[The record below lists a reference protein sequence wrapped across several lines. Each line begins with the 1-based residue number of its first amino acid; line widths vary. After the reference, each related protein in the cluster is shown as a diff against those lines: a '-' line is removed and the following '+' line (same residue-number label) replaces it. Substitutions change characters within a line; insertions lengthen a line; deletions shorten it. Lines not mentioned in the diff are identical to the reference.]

1 MLSFRIIVLTAVLL
15 GLMGCIA
22 ASEII
27 KLSPS
32 STTDLDEHFDQ
43 LKANRWYSESS
54 ERLKAAVRV
63 VARQTNQ
70 PRLAKNIILFIGD
83 GMSIATVT
91 AARILEGQN
100 RGLSGEENFLSF
112 GQFPFLGLVKTYNV
126 DAQTPDSAGTMTAI
140 MSGIKTDFGVVGVDE
155 KVTRG
160 DCESQSGNEVIS
172 ALELA
177 EIAGLSTGIVSTA
190 RITHATP
197 AAAYA
202 HSVEREWE
210 DISSMP
216 DEAIKAGC
224 EDIASQLINFEA
236 NLESKF
242 ASVDIDGLEVVL
254 GGGAQHFLPIS
265 AAHESGFQGIR
276 SDQRNLINE
285 WTQSHLPRTFVKDN
299 AELEAV
305 DSKLG
310 QKVLGLFSGSHMLF
324 ESVRTK
330 SKSDQPSLSDMT
342 KRAIELTENNPK
354 GFFLVIE
361 SGRIDHAHHLNNAF
375 NALSE
380 TIELSS
386 AVQTALDA
394 TNAEETLIIV
404 TSDHGHVM
412 TISGYPRR
420 GNPILGKV
428 VSLGESAFAQ
438 DLAGLPYTTLGYQN
452 GPGLGLGLGLGRGG
466 LNPDLAYQ
474 RPPAFGRHDLTKTD
488 TLQSGFRQ
496 ESLVPLY
503 AETHSGEDVVVYAS
517 GPGAHLA
524 TGTMEQSVIFHIM
537 DYAVSLK
544 KRAKAA
550 IANVR

>member
-22 ASEII
+22 ASEIK

-63 VARQTNQ
+63 VARQTRQ

-305 DSKLG
+305 DPKLG

-452 GPGLGLGLGLGRGG
+452 GPGSGRGG
-466 LNPDLAYQ
+466 LNPDLAYK
-474 RPPAFGRHDLTKTD
+474 RPPAFGRHDLTEID

-537 DYAVSLK
+537 DYAGSLK

-550 IANVR
+550 IANER

>member
-1 MLSFRIIVLTAVLL
+1 MLSFRIIVLIAALL

-22 ASEII
+22 ASESK
-27 KLSPS
+27 KLSLP
-32 STTDLDEHFDQ
+32 STTDLDEHFDH
-43 LKANRWYSESS
+43 LKTNRWYSESS

-63 VARQTNQ
+63 VSRQTNQ
-70 PRLAKNIILFIGD
+70 TRLAKNIILFIGD

-177 EIAGLSTGIVSTA
+177 EIAGLSTGVVSTA
-190 RITHATP
+190 RVTHATP

-202 HSVEREWE
+202 HSVERGWE

-242 ASVDIDGLEVVL
+242 ANVDVDGLEVVF

-265 AAHESGFQGIR
+265 MAHESGFQGIR

-305 DSKLG
+305 DPNLG

-324 ESVRTK
+324 ESVRTN

-361 SGRIDHAHHLNNAF
+361 SGRIDHAHHVNNAF

-386 AVQTALDA
+386 AVQAALDA
-394 TNAEETLIIV
+394 TNPEETLIIV

-428 VSLGESAFAQ
+428 ISVGESKFAQ
-438 DLAGLPYTTLGYQN
+438 DLAKLPYTTLGYQN
-452 GPGLGLGLGLGRGG
+452 GPGFVRGKG
-466 LNPDLAYQ
+466 KFNPDLAYES
-474 RPPAFGRHDLTKTD
+474 PPAFGRHDLTNID

-537 DYAVSLK
+537 DYAGSLT

-550 IANVR
+550 IANER